1 MKTLLKI
8 TILITTYLM
17 LLFTTTSCFFDN
29 LSGIKGS
36 KQVISEERE
45 ISANFNTIKV
55 QQGIT
60 VYLTQG
66 NKTDIKV
73 EADDNIID
81 LLITEVKNDVLN
93 IYFEKNVNKVKAR
106 NVFLTTNDID
116 KIKTSSGARVQT
128 ENTIQCSSLDLDASS
143 GSSIKILVNTN
154 EINSESSSGA
164 NIEILGNTTNFIASS
179 SSGSNIN
186 ADKLE
191 CVDAKTNVSS
201 GAIINVNVSG
211 ILTAN
216 ASSGGNISY
225 EGNPTEID
233 KNTSSGG
240 IVSNN

>member
-36 KQVISEERE
+36 KHVISEERE

-81 LLITEVKNDVLN
+81 LLITEVKNDALN
-93 IYFEKNVNKVKAR
+93 IYFEKNVNKTKAR
-106 NVFLTTNDID
+106 NVYLTTSDIE

-128 ENTIQCSSLDLDASS
+128 ENTIQNSSLDLDASS
-143 GSSIKILVNTN
+143 GSSIKIIVNTN
-154 EINSESSSGA
+154 EIKSESSSGA

-179 SSGSNIN
+179 SSGSIIN